1 MLVMGGMPLA
11 LGRGCATR
19 DQAGLEGG
27 SLGVQVWVCLSA
39 GDAAGSDARV
49 GAVEAKSDAADQC
62 ADVVLGKARVGADN
76 ADGRAVRALVD
87 AVHEHG
93 QVCDE
98 RPGVG
103 LEDVFNGHVIRPL
116 VFRWAVA
123 SLRVHTPHLEEARS
137 HGAVSPAARAPEAI
151 VCAPGAQQVAAMER
165 SAIAIAGPLPR
176 QTLTPTMKPVRG
188 VTLAL

>member
-1 MLVMGGMPLA
+1 MLVMGSMPLA
-11 LGRGCATR
+11 LGGGCATR

-62 ADVVLGKARVGADN
+62 VDVVLGKARVGADN

-93 QVCDE
+93 QVGDE
-98 RPGVG
+98 RPRVG

-116 VFRWAVA
+116 VF
-123 SLRVHTPHLEEARS
+123 
-137 HGAVSPAARAPEAI
+137 
-151 VCAPGAQQVAAMER
+151 PGVGRVAAG
-165 SAIAIAGPLPR
+165 AHAAP
-176 QTLTPTMKPVRG
+176 
-188 VTLAL
+188 